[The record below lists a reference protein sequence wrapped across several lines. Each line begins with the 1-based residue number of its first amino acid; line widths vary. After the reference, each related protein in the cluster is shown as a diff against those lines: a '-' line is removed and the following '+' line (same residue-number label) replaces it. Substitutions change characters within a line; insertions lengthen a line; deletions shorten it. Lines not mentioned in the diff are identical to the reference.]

1 VKSRRA
7 ILAGAVGV
15 GALGLFGT
23 RLLAV
28 ALPAHVKGA
37 TAITE
42 VFGDGIRVTAI
53 AIEYDRPVVA
63 AKLSPASF
71 KVEGRT
77 VTRAFAAGST
87 DPARTAPIGRFV
99 IVELSPED
107 PGTALRQPMRMG
119 PPPGA
124 APESV
129 PGGAPQGPPPGIGAI
144 GSRPPSGMA
153 PKFRP
158 ATASVVQT
166 GSVAVVGSAPYAA
179 SATPI
184 ATSAVRNLVVDKF
197 RQLEF
202 RDPASGRSLAYNLFL
217 PDGYDARKSYPL
229 VLFMHDAGVTGPD
242 PLLTLK
248 QGLGAVVW
256 ARPEEQAK
264 RPCIVLAPQYDEII
278 VDDASQASAMREV
291 TYALIQSIA
300 STYAI
305 DRKRMYSTGQSGG
318 AMMTIAMDIKYP
330 DLFAASFIVAGQ
342 WDASLVAP
350 MAYNKMWIVVAEGDV
365 KAFPGQNAITAAL
378 EKQGAKI
385 ARATWD
391 GRWDAPRF
399 AIAVAAV
406 ETQAAPI
413 NYTVLAKGSV
423 VPPGQPDNGGSNH
436 INTWRI
442 AYTIEGIRSWLFRQH
457 L

>member
-1 VKSRRA
+1 VQSRRT
-7 ILAGAVGV
+7 ILAGAAGV

-28 ALPAHVKGA
+28 ALPAHVKSA

-42 VFGDGIRVTAI
+42 VFGDGVRVTAI

-63 AKLSPASF
+63 AKLSPSVF

-77 VTRAFAAGST
+77 VTRVFAATST
-87 DPARTAPIGRFV
+87 DPARTVPVGRFV
-99 IVELSPED
+99 IVALSPED
-107 PGTALRQPMRMG
+107 PDTALRQPMRMG

-124 APESV
+124 APGSV
-129 PGGAPQGPPPGIGAI
+129 PGGAPQGPPPGMGAI

-166 GSVAVVGSAPYAA
+166 GSVAVAGSAPYAA

-184 ATSAVRNLVVDKF
+184 ATTAVRNLVVDKF

-202 RDPASGRSLAYNLFL
+202 RDPASGRALAYNLFL
-217 PDGYDARKSYPL
+217 PDGYDSRKSYPL

-278 VDDASQASAMREV
+278 VDDASQASTMREV
-291 TYALIQSIA
+291 TYALVQSIV
-300 STYAI
+300 STYAV
-305 DRKRMYSTGQSGG
+305 DRKRIYSTGQSGG
-318 AMMTIAMDIKYP
+318 AMMTIAMNIKYP

-342 WDASLVAP
+342 WNASLVKP
-350 MAYNKMWIVVAEGDV
+350 MASDKLWIVVAEGDL
-365 KAFPGQNAITAAL
+365 KAFPGQNAITAVL
-378 EKQGAKI
+378 EREGAKI

-391 GRWDAPRF
+391 GRWNAAQF
-399 AIAVAAV
+399 VKAVAGV
-406 ETQAAPI
+406 EAKNASV
-413 NYTVLAKGSV
+413 NYTILSKGTV

-442 AYTIEGIRSWLFRQH
+442 AYNVEGIRTWLFRQH